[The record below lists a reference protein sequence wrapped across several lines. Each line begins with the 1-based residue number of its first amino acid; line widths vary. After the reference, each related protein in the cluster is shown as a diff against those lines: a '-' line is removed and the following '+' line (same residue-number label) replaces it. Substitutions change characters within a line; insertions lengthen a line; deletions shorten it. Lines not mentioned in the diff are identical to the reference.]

1 MLRWF
6 TTSCKENLI
15 TTTVL
20 RISKSITLA
29 PPPKKKLTKEIKSK
43 TRTRYEPETYR
54 LLAYPQLT
62 DLRWTVSHFVKI
74 KTTNEKSVSFFIC
87 IKEVSYSP
95 LMIKQ

>member
-1 MLRWF
+1 MVYDILQGKSNYNHSF
-6 TTSCKENLI
+6 KNI
-15 TTTVL
+15 KIDN
-20 RISKSITLA
+20 ISA
-29 PPPKKKLTKEIKSK
+29 PPPQKKLTKEIKSK
-43 TRTRYEPETYR
+43 TRTRYEPETHR